1 MYAQGRRL
9 HVHTPQVLGCT
20 PPTIIHHFS
29 FQSAPCHD
37 IQRFTSHTRTKSHIE
52 VYPLST
58 QSMFTTTATRWCPIG
73 IVIHG
78 YRRCQINGTSIFRQ
92 LIRFHPHRIK
102 TLRLS
107 KVLIHIK
114 TRKTHRRRV
123 FCGFALQLRF
133 RPSGWLR
140 LRLGKRQMLP
150 LERPTWPW
158 WPTIPAIPA
167 TAVAAAVQVLGLSS
181 SSSLFAL
188 S

>member
-1 MYAQGRRL
+1 MKEEEVAVPPSWMPANRLTSRIMKLYLPPLWECFLPSMSHVVRITRRCAALTPHWRKRYLHKHVQVKHAQGQRL

-58 QSMFTTTATRWCPIG
+58 QSMLTTTATRWCPIG

-114 TRKTHRRRV
+114 TR
-123 FCGFALQLRF
+123 RF
-133 RPSGWLR
+133 RL
-140 LRLGKRQMLP
+140 
-150 LERPTWPW
+150 
-158 WPTIPAIPA
+158 
-167 TAVAAAVQVLGLSS
+167 
-181 SSSLFAL
+181 
-188 S
+188 